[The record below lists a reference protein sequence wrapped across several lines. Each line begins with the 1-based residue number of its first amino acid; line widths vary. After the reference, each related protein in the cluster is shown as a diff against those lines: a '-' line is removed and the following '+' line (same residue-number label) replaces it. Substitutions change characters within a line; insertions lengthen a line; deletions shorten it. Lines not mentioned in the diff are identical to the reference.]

1 MAQSYHA
8 VVTQLP
14 WKSNQGVSVC
24 ITGPTLLFLCRLASN
39 ILIFQYFH
47 PSLEEPCHISGK
59 KSLLGFW
66 LGLCCSPAESVWES
80 SHLVM
85 LSLLIHLQRW
95 LWIYRQ
101 SLASFQIWTPFVYF
115 PYLTLPVRTP
125 HTILNRSVE
134 NGRLT
139 TSWPQTGSSQLQH
152 NWSTGS
158 YSFQLYTS
166 FLLEESTPLLQVN
179 SLFLT

>member
-59 KSLLGFW
+59 KACWDFDWGYVV
-66 LGLCCSPAESVWES
+66 A
-80 SHLVM
+80 
-85 LSLLIHLQRW
+85 QQN
-95 LWIYRQ
+95 Q
-101 SLASFQIWTPFVYF
+101 SEKV
-115 PYLTLPVRTP
+115 
-125 HTILNRSVE
+125 HT
-134 NGRLT
+134 
-139 TSWPQTGSSQLQH
+139 
-152 NWSTGS
+152 
-158 YSFQLYTS
+158 
-166 FLLEESTPLLQVN
+166 
-179 SLFLT
+179 